1 MFGISIGVGGGGDV
15 VDDLRGEGMVFVH
28 EAEVGLEARGC
39 VGWGL
44 WGLENAGSVGGDVR
58 FNGAG

>member
-1 MFGISIGVGGGGDV
+1 M
-15 VDDLRGEGMVFVH
+15 VDDLRGEGVVFVH